1 MEELIAKRYV
11 KALKEG
17 IDPASIQAVSDIFSA
32 LSDSFK
38 DEKFTTVVTNPNVSI
53 ADKSSILLEAV
64 KPAKSEQLDNFI
76 KLLVQNK
83 RVEIIPAISEVLKKE
98 IAISTKTFEGTVYCD
113 SELDAKVIGDLSSG
127 LSKKFDSAI
136 TLNFEKNDFNGI
148 KVAVEGLGVEI
159 NFSKDRINNQIIQ
172 HIIKAI

>member
-17 IDPASIQAVSDIFSA
+17 IDSASMQAVSDLFSA

-38 DEKFTTVVTNPNVSI
+38 DEKFIQVVTNPNV
-53 ADKSSILLEAV
+53 AVEDKSSILLEAV
-64 KPAKSEQLDNFI
+64 KPAKSEKLDNFI

-83 RVEIIPAISEVLKKE
+83 RIEVIPAISEVLKKE
-98 IAISTKTFEGTVYCD
+98 IANTTKTFEGTVYSDTKLD
-113 SELDAKVIGDLSSG
+113 SKVISDLSSG
-127 LSKKFDSAI
+127 LSKKFDSTI

-148 KVAVEGLGVEI
+148 KVAVDGLGVEI
-159 NFSKDRINNQIIQ
+159 NFSKDRISNQIIQ